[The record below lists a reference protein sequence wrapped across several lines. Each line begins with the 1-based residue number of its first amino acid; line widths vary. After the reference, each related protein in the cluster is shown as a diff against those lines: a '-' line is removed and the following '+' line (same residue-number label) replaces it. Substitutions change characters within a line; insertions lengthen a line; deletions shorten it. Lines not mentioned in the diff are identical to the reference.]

1 MRYPLRTVIADLRG
15 QSSRHFVELLLD
27 QVDATI
33 QGTELARRAVRG
45 ELSAAEARFAG
56 AEIEHAGDRI
66 REELVRAL
74 AHVLVTPIDREDL
87 FRLSR
92 VIDDILDN
100 LRDFLREWALYEVM
114 GPNTLEPVLDAAE
127 LALVALHDAVAVI
140 ASDPASVTRRSL
152 AAKKAGNE
160 IRRRYEIQLAA
171 LFHGELTMEVLKE
184 RELLRRLDVVGLR
197 FGEAADALSD
207 AAIKRSDG

>member
-15 QSSRHFVELLLD
+15 QSSRRFVELLVD
-27 QVDATI
+27 QVEAAI
-33 QGTELARRAVRG
+33 QGGELARRAVRG
-45 ELSAAEARFAG
+45 ELSPSEALSAV
-56 AEIEHAGDRI
+56 ADVEHAGDEI
-66 REELVRAL
+66 RAELVRAL

-100 LRDFLREWALYEVM
+100 LRDFLAEWALYEVQ
-114 GPNTLEPVLDAAE
+114 GPNALEPVLDAAV
-127 LALVALHDAVAVI
+127 LALVALRDAVAVI
-140 ASDPASVTRRSL
+140 ASEPASVTRRSL
-152 AAKKAGNE
+152 GAKKAGNE
-160 IRRRYEIQLAA
+160 IRRRYEIQLAG
-171 LFHGELTMEVLKE
+171 LFRGELSMELLKE

-197 FGEAADALSD
+197 LGEAADALSD